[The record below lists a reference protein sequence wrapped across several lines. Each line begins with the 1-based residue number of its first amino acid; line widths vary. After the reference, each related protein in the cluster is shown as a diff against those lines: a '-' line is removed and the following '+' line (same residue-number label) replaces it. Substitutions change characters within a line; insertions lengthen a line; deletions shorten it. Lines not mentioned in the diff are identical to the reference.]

1 MAEVQA
7 VKNIDTVKLIS
18 HLLEIRYSKQMA
30 DIWGIGLNL
39 ALRISDLLSIKF
51 SDIKEDR
58 LLIKE
63 SKTGKQ
69 ANIKLNTKVQL
80 LINQIQL
87 DHPNHIYLFQSYR
100 NQQAINS
107 IPKPL
112 SRRAVAKAF
121 SEIGDEVKIKLG
133 THSMRKTRG
142 FMMYNNTKDIAKVMN
157 MLRHSSVNTTLKYI
171 GITQSDVDK
180 DFIDLEI

>member
-1 MAEVQA
+1 MAEVHA
-7 VKNIDTVKLIS
+7 VKDMDTVKLIS

-30 DIWGIGLNL
+30 DVWGIGLNL

-58 LLIKE
+58 LIIKE

-69 ANIKLNTKVQL
+69 ANIKLNTKVRL
-80 LINQIQL
+80 MINQIQL
-87 DHPNHIYLFQSYR
+87 DHPTHTYLFQSYR

-121 SEIGDEVKIKLG
+121 SDVGDEVKIKLG

-142 FMMYNNTKDIAKVMN
+142 FMMYKNTKDIAKVMN
-157 MLRHSSVNTTLKYI
+157 MLRHGSVGVTLRYI
-171 GITQSDVDK
+171 GITQSDIDQDFDK
-180 DFIDLEI
+180 LEI